1 MGSITLPTYEEGK
14 PDPNPP
20 FDVYASTEFNYPYTL
35 RTSLTGAKTNHTW
48 RAVILENEYLK
59 CTILPDLGGHVYT
72 CIDKISGQPMF
83 YENPSIK
90 KAEIGHRGAWAAFGV
105 EYNFPVSHNWV
116 TLSPVDFAYAT
127 HPDGSASV
135 TIGNID
141 RPYGMQWN
149 VELVLRSKSSFLEE
163 HVTLYNRSD
172 VRHRYY
178 WWDNAAVQVWDDSR
192 IDYPMQFVASHGF
205 TDVYRWPILS
215 PGGKDLSLLKNH
227 TDGPV
232 SYFSHGSHETFM
244 GVWNPKTNT
253 GTAQFS
259 EYQDI
264 PAKKIWSWGS
274 DADGL
279 AWRTALSDNQSAY
292 VEVQAGL
299 FRNQET
305 YSFLDPGQTIRF
317 AEYWMP
323 VRGTDGI
330 SRANKT
336 GVVKLDVRN
345 SQLIAHLDVNTPI
358 PHADLSLTQGS
369 ETLWHQTLDLD
380 PAKTWTKTVDLK
392 TSSAKATFELKDQNG
407 HSLLKQTQGDYDW
420 DPESSIKVGPQASYQ
435 VPGPE
440 QRSADDWLQLGTN
453 EEVNGQVIQAI
464 ETYQTA
470 LKKFPQSFSLE
481 VAAGRLAAALQ
492 RYAEAVPLLQDAQR
506 RDTPNPVVAY
516 YLGISEA
523 GLGNSREA
531 ETSFDIAFRQAT
543 MRAAAA
549 IKLGEMQAREGN
561 LQGAIS
567 FLTAAVAAA
576 PQDRLA
582 QEELEAVT
590 RASGDAAM
598 ANEAA
603 LRGLEADPTSDFL
616 KQELGLHNESHLA
629 ADPYR
634 VLRVAAEYMNLGLYQ
649 KALDVLTVDYK
660 PAPIDE
666 SEPGSVLPQN
676 HPLVTYYAAYCRSK
690 LNKDQAQDWR
700 VASRL
705 SANLVFPSTE
715 TDRLVLEA
723 ALSENKEDTTAH
735 YLLGTMLFSEGLF
748 DAGIEHWSEAKRLS
762 PKMPVVDA
770 DLGKAWL
777 LIKRDTPRAQQAF
790 ITGSTTDPSNPDI
803 YVGLDQ
809 SMSLTSVPASERAAI
824 LARYPLADSPE
835 SKMPT
840 DLVYQLALTR
850 AEAGQ
855 FPMALALFKDRFL
868 PREEGAIA
876 LDQVLFEVKLM
887 QAEVDAKTSKCEQA
901 NIFLTDAAS
910 ATEAANS
917 SRRLFKMSEIAG
929 RCGRTRDAATLLQK
943 SVSANGSTENL
954 PWMIKAAQALG
965 SGDVAQLEAELR
977 KTIPSTEHLTNI
989 DDFSGHRWYTIG
1001 MAQATLHENVH
1012 ATQSFRN
1019 ALLLPDSFMSH
1030 HLTRE
1035 ALASL
1040 SGSVGATA
1048 Q

>member
-1 MGSITLPTYEEGK
+1 MSSITLPTYEEGK

-35 RTSLTGAKTNHTW
+35 RTSLTGTKTNHTW

-59 CTILPDLGGHVYT
+59 CTILPDLGGHIYT
-72 CIDKISGQPMF
+72 CIDKLSGRPMF
-83 YENPSIK
+83 YQNPSIK

-116 TLSPVDFAYAT
+116 SLSPVDFAYTA
-127 HPDGSASV
+127 HPDGSASL

-141 RPYGMQWN
+141 RPYGMQWT
-149 VELVLRSKSSFLEE
+149 VELILRAKSSFLEE

-192 IDYPMQFVASHGF
+192 IDYPMHFVASHGF
-205 TDVYRWPILS
+205 TDVYQWPILS

-244 GVWNPKTNT
+244 GVWNPRTNT

-259 EYQDI
+259 EYQDL

-305 YSFLDPGQTIRF
+305 YSFLGPSQTIRF
-317 AEYWMP
+317 TEYWMP

-345 SQLIAHLDVNTPI
+345 AQLTAHLDVNTPI

-380 PAKTWTKTVDLK
+380 PAETWTKTIPLK
-392 TSSAKATFELKDQNG
+392 ASSAKATFELKDQNG
-407 HSLLKQTQGDYDW
+407 HSLLKQTDGEYDW
-420 DPESSIKVGPQASYQ
+420 DPETSIKVGPQTPYQ
-435 VPGPE
+435 MPAPE
-440 QRSADDWLQLGTN
+440 QRSADDWLQLGADQ
-453 EEVNGQVIQAI
+453 EVNGQVVQAI
-464 ETYQTA
+464 QTYQAA
-470 LKKFPQSFSLE
+470 LTKFPHSFSLE
-481 VAAGRLAAALQ
+481 VAAGRLAASLQ
-492 RYAEAVPLLQDAQR
+492 RYAEAVALLQDAQG
-506 RDTPNPVVAY
+506 RDTPNAIIAY
-516 YLGISEA
+516 YLGLSQA
-523 GLGNSREA
+523 GLGHSREA
-531 ETSFDIAFRQAT
+531 ETSFDIAFRQST
-543 MRAAAA
+543 LRAAAA
-549 IKLGEMQAREGN
+549 TRLGEMQSREGN
-561 LQGAIS
+561 LPGAIN

-582 QEELEAVT
+582 QEELEAVI
-590 RASGDAAM
+590 RASGDTAT

-603 LRGLEADPTSDFL
+603 RRALEANPTSDFL
-616 KQELGLHNESHLA
+616 KQELRLQNENHLA

-649 KALDVLTVDYK
+649 KALDVLTADYTHV
-660 PAPIDE
+660 PADE

-676 HPLVTYYAAYCRSK
+676 HPLVLYYAAYCRSK
-690 LNKDQAQDWR
+690 LNQDQHQNWET
-700 VASRL
+700 ASRL

-723 ALSENKEDTTAH
+723 ALAENKEDATAH

-748 DAGIEHWSEAKRLS
+748 DAGIAHWSEAKRLS
-762 PKMPVVDA
+762 PAMPVVDA

-777 LIKRDTPRAQQAF
+777 LIKQDTLRAQQAF
-790 ITGSTTDPSNPDI
+790 IDGSTTDPGNPDI

-809 SMSLTSVPASERAAI
+809 SMSLSSAPASERATM
-824 LARYPLADSPE
+824 LARYPLADSPQ
-835 SKMPT
+835 SKMPA

-855 FPMALALFKDRFL
+855 FPPALALFKDRFL

-876 LDQVLFEVKLM
+876 SDQVLFEVKLM
-887 QAEVDAKTSKCEQA
+887 QAEADAKASKCDQA
-901 NIFLTDAAS
+901 NAFLADAAS
-910 ATEAANS
+910 IPTATNS
-917 SRRLFKMSEIAG
+917 SRTLFKVSAITS
-929 RCGRTRDAATLLQK
+929 RCGRTQDGASLLQK
-943 SVSANGSTENL
+943 SASANPTPDNL
-954 PWMIKAAQALG
+954 PWMIKAAHALG
-965 SGDVAQLEAELR
+965 SSDIAQLEAALR
-977 KTIPSTEHLTNI
+977 KTIPSPDHLTNI

-1001 MAQATLHENVH
+1001 MAQAALHENAQ

-1030 HLTRE
+1030 HLARE

-1040 SGSVGATA
+1040 SPSATA
-1048 Q
+1048 P

>member
-1 MGSITLPTYEEGK
+1 MSSITLPTYEEGK

-35 RTSLTGAKTNHTW
+35 RTSLTGAKTSHTW

-59 CTILPDLGGHVYT
+59 CTILPDLGGHIYT
-72 CIDKISGQPMF
+72 CIDKLSGQPMF

-116 TLSPVDFAYAT
+116 SLSPVDFAYAT
-127 HPDGSASV
+127 RPDGSASV

-141 RPYGMQWN
+141 RPYGMQWS
-149 VELVLRSKSSFLEE
+149 VELILRSKSSFLEE

-192 IDYPMQFVASHGF
+192 IDYPMHFVASHGF
-205 TDVYRWPILS
+205 TDVYHWPILS
-215 PGGKDLSLLKNH
+215 PDGKDLSLLENH

-244 GVWNPKTNT
+244 GIWNPRTNT

-259 EYQDI
+259 EYQDL

-274 DADGL
+274 DADGR

-317 AEYWMP
+317 TEYWMP

-336 GVVKLDVRN
+336 GVVKLDVRGA
-345 SQLIAHLDVNTPI
+345 QLTAHLEVNTPI
-358 PHADLSLTQGS
+358 PHANLSLSQGS

-392 TSSAKATFELKDQNG
+392 TSSPKATFELKDQNG
-407 HSLLKQTQGDYDW
+407 HSLLKQTDGGYDW
-420 DPESSIKVGPQASYQ
+420 DPEGSIKVGPQTPYQ
-435 VPGPE
+435 MPGPE
-440 QRSADDWLQLGTN
+440 QRSADDWLQLGTDQ
-453 EEVNGQVIQAI
+453 EVNGQVVQAI
-464 ETYQTA
+464 QTYQTA
-470 LKKFPQSFSLE
+470 LKKFPHSFSLE
-481 VAAGRLAAALQ
+481 VADGRLAASLQ
-492 RYAEAVPLLQDAQR
+492 RYAEAVPLLQDAQK
-506 RDTPNPVVAY
+506 RDTPNSVVAY

-531 ETSFDIAFRQAT
+531 ESSFDIAFRQST

-549 IKLGEMQAREGN
+549 TRLGEMQSREGN
-561 LQGAIS
+561 LPSAIS
-567 FLTAAVAAA
+567 FLTAALAAA
-576 PQDRLA
+576 PQDNLA
-582 QEELEAVT
+582 QEELEAVI
-590 RASGDAAM
+590 RASGDTATANDAAR
-598 ANEAA
+598 
-603 LRGLEADPTSDFL
+603 RGLAADPTSDFL
-616 KQELGLHNESHLA
+616 KRELGLPDKNHLA

-649 KALDVLTVDYK
+649 RALDVLTADYT
-660 PAPIDE
+660 PVPLDE

-676 HPLVTYYAAYCRSK
+676 HPLVLYYAAYCRSK
-690 LNKDQAQDWR
+690 LNQDQHQNWET
-700 VASRL
+700 ASRL

-715 TDRLVLEA
+715 TDRLVLES
-723 ALSENKEDTTAH
+723 ALAENKEDATAH

-777 LIKRDTPRAQQAF
+777 LIKQDTSRAQQAF
-790 ITGSTTDPSNPDI
+790 IAGSTTDPGNAEV

-809 SMSLTSVPASERAAI
+809 SASLTSAPASERAAV
-824 LARYPLADSPE
+824 LSRYPLADSPE
-835 SKMPT
+835 SKMPA

-855 FPMALALFKDRFL
+855 FPLALALFTDRFL

-876 LDQVLFEVKLM
+876 SDQVLFEVKLM
-887 QAEVDAKTSKCEQA
+887 QAEADAKASQCEQA
-901 NIFLTDAAS
+901 NAFLADAAS
-910 ATEAANS
+910 TTTAAPS
-917 SRRLFKMSEIAG
+917 SRTLFKMSAITS
-929 RCGRTRDAATLLQK
+929 RCGRTQDAASLLQK
-943 SVSANGSTENL
+943 SVSANPSPDNF
-954 PWMIKAAQALG
+954 PWMIKAAHALG
-965 SGDVAQLEAELR
+965 SSDIAQLEAALR
-977 KTIPSTEHLTNI
+977 QTIPSTDHLTNI

-1001 MAQATLHENVH
+1001 MAQATLHENAR

-1040 SGSVGATA
+1040 SRSVGEPK